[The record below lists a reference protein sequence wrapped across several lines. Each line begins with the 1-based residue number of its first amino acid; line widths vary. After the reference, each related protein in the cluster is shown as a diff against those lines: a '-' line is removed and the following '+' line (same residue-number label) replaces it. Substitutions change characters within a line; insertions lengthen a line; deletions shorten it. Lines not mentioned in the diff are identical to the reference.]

1 MDLEPVN
8 ARWQSQMRDFFI
20 DPGARD
26 PDKQMFSIEEVFH
39 LD

>member
-8 ARWQSQMRDFFI
+8 ARWQSEMRQFFI

-26 PDKQMFSIEEVFH
+26 PDKQMLSIEEVFH